1 MNKFID
7 YESFFTYISLILAFA
22 IFVVLMYGC
31 IAENYSGGGKG
42 GSIIERFSTTEP
54 VHAEIASITVNST
67 GAITGITLGT
77 NKGKYYKDRPPT
89 ITIAAPM
96 TANSTQAEA
105 TAILSTTA
113 ISGTTPPLYEIASI
127 QITSG
132 KGGTNYEVADKSKVT
147 FEPIAAYKSAYST
160 AEPLPEPVSAV
171 INNMVVDSDENKGI
185 KSITLTSTGKYYE
198 NAPPKITIGAPKDNT
213 GAAATA
219 EVKLRP
225 TPTEANGKLYEI
237 LNIDIKDGGKKYVAT
252 DDVSKIVLESIDDY
266 KARVNPI
273 ITLTAEQ
280 KTNIV
285 DLIGKC
291 NALTNKQPYITKINS
306 NILKKFDVDA
316 IIKEVS

>member
-22 IFVVLMYGC
+22 IFIVLMYGC
-31 IAENYSGGGKG
+31 IAENYSSGSSKG

-54 VHAEIASITVNST
+54 EHAEIASITVNDA
-67 GAITGITLGT
+67 GAITGIALGT
-77 NKGKYYKDRPPT
+77 NKGKYYAGTPPK
-89 ITIAAPM
+89 ITIAAP
-96 TANSTQAEA
+96 TAANSTQAEA

-113 ISGTTPPLYEIASI
+113 ITGTTPPLYEIDRI

-132 KGGTNYEVADKSKVT
+132 KGGTNYVVADKSKVT

-198 NAPPKITIGAPKDNT
+198 NAPPKITIGAPKENT
-213 GAAATA
+213 GTAATA
-219 EVKLRP
+219 EVKLKT

-266 KARVNPI
+266 EARVNPV

-280 KTNIV
+280 KTNRSEERRV
-285 DLIGKC
+285 GKEC
-291 NALTNKQPYITKINS
+291 
-306 NILKKFDVDA
+306 
-316 IIKEVS
+316 